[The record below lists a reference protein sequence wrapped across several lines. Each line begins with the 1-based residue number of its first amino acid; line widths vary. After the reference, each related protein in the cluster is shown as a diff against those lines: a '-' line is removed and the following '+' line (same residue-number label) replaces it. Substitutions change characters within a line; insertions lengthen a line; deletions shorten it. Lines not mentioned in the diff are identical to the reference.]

1 MIMIVV
7 VIVHVGG
14 ARPLLAEQ
22 GLTVLDRD
30 PVVVG
35 MDLREGQE
43 AVAVAA
49 VLDEGCLERRF
60 EPGDPGEVDA
70 TLELLLGGGLA
81 VAVLEA
87 VPVDNHDPSL
97 FRSAER
103 RVGNECV
110 RTCSSRRSANT

>member
-1 MIMIVV
+1 MVMVMIVV

-60 EPGDPGEVDA
+60 DPGDPGEVDV
-70 TLELLLGGGLA
+70 TLELLLGGGLE
-81 VAVLEA
+81 VEVLEA
-87 VPVDNHDPSL
+87 VPVEDRKSTRL
-97 FRSAER
+97 
-103 RVGNECV
+103 
-110 RTCSSRRSANT
+110 

>member
-1 MIMIVV
+1 MVMVMIVV

-43 AVAVAA
+43 AVAVAD
-49 VLDEGCLERRF
+49 VLDAGCLERRF
-60 EPGDPGEVDA
+60 DPGEPGEEDV
-70 TLELLLGGGLA
+70 TLEQFLGVGLG
-81 VAVLEA
+81 VEVIGA
-87 VPVDNHDPSL
+87 VPLTTTAP
-97 FRSAER
+97 RSFPG
-103 RVGNECV
+103 VGQ
-110 RTCSSRRSANT
+110 